1 MRKLNI
7 IVVGC
12 GRVGSNLAIE
22 LAQAA
27 HNVNVIDQKDKCF
40 NNLGQNF
47 NGNTVHGLGHE
58 EETLEHADI
67 EMCDVLCAV
76 TQNDNTNLMIA
87 EIASRIYDVRHVI
100 ARLYNTNHERAYER
114 LGIDY
119 VCGTTL
125 VSNEMFDKINSGYMG
140 HFGDFDDFEILKF
153 SLDLRKIRLDE
164 ITVAQLNLEHHI
176 SIIAYEK
183 ADGTYSAITYPYTT
197 LHHGDIVL
205 ACVRKDHVEDFSLY
219 IQGG

>member
-1 MRKLNI
+1 MQKQNI

-12 GRVGSNLAIE
+12 GRVGSNLATE
-22 LAQAA
+22 LARSG
-27 HNVNVIDQKDKCF
+27 HNVNVIDENEKHF
-40 NNLGQNF
+40 SNLGQNF

-58 EETLEHADI
+58 GETLEQADI
-67 EMCDVLCAV
+67 EVCDVLCAV
-76 TQNDNTNLMIA
+76 TQHDNANLMIA
-87 EIASRIYDVRHVI
+87 EVAKRLYDVPHVI
-100 ARLYNTNHERAYER
+100 ARLYNPNHERAYEQ

-125 VSNEMFDKINSGYMG
+125 ASNEMYDKINSGYMG

-153 SLDLRKIRLDE
+153 SLDLSKIHLDE

-183 ADGTYSAITYPYTT
+183 LDGTSSAITYPYTT
-197 LHHGDIVL
+197 LHQGDIVL
-205 ACVRKDHVEDFSLY
+205 ACVRKDHVKDFSLY
-219 IQGG
+219 IQGV